1 MMFGFQYYI
10 QMIIQAV
17 LLFSVIG
24 FILSLIK
31 NKKGGNNMLSMFGI
45 KSQGSMILLKEL
57 RFNTDDNSKVRI
69 KGEKVGILQWILS
82 KIGLA
87 DISYCL
93 SVKEDRI
100 AIESGKSINILP
112 LKELHDFSGGFKN
125 NKMLLIAAILV
136 GLFLGLT
143 GLADLMD
150 GRPVLL
156 VIAILISGLL
166 YYLFTKSG
174 MLFLEFTSFN
184 GMTYS
189 LKMRSGSGTLQ
200 GGETVDFQTM
210 IDIINNITELAKEN
224 SKYYSK

>member
-1 MMFGFQYYI
+1 
-10 QMIIQAV
+10 
-17 LLFSVIG
+17 
-24 FILSLIK
+24 
-31 NKKGGNNMLSMFGI
+31 MLSMFGI

-125 NKMLLIAAILV
+125 SKILLVAAI
-136 GLFLGLT
+136 
-143 GLADLMD
+143 GLAIFNLFA
-150 GRPVLL
+150 L
-156 VIAILISGLL
+156 VASGQIMPFIFMSLISALL
-166 YYLFTKSG
+166 YYLFKKSG
-174 MLFLEFTSFN
+174 MLFLEFSSFN

-200 GGETVDFQTM
+200 GGETVDYQTM
-210 IDIINNITELAKEN
+210 IDIINNVTELAKDN

>member
-1 MMFGFQYYI
+1 
-10 QMIIQAV
+10 
-17 LLFSVIG
+17 
-24 FILSLIK
+24 
-31 NKKGGNNMLSMFGI
+31 MLSIFGI

-69 KGEKVGILQWILS
+69 KGEKVGFLQWILS

-93 SVKEDRI
+93 SIKEDRI

-125 NKMLLIAAILV
+125 SKILLVAAIGVAISGVISIGSGEIIPFMFLTLIAA
-136 GLFLGLT
+136 
-143 GLADLMD
+143 
-150 GRPVLL
+150 
-156 VIAILISGLL
+156 LL
-166 YYLFTKSG
+166 YYLFKKSG

-200 GGETVDFQTM
+200 GGETVDFQSM
-210 IDIINNITELAKEN
+210 IDIINNVTELAKEN